1 MYMKHIIKKIRIFA
15 LVYRF
20 IRTQQSK
27 NTTYLMKK
35 LFALLAVAS
44 AFTMANAQEIA
55 GVKYD
60 DGIAKKW
67 ELKFDGGYTND
78 FRSENYDNGLLEGG
92 ESWGATVGVGYNFT
106 SNWFVGLNSGY
117 WYRWA
122 GIKSEHHG
130 HVVPALLDVVYRWNL
145 GNTEKWSLFLEGRG
159 GYLFNL
165 QDDFKFKGKDREA
178 GNFLY
183 ADAQAGVYYRI
194 RRNIDLKFA
203 LGWGYGFDQS
213 EDVSPAVTH
222 DEHPFSA
229 RVGMNLRGKPS
240 TLSRAA
246 LLEEAARLAAEAEA
260 ARLKAEEA
268 ARLLAEAEAKKNNE
282 AAAEAARLAAEKA
295 AAEAAAAELAARAA
309 ATNLVF
315 FYNIRV
321 VNFDAE
327 DDSKLQELVKYVNN
341 DKVKMIYIKGYAD
354 RGTGNP
360 YVNRKYAKQRAENV
374 KKALTSK
381 YGIDPKMIECMSYGD
396 TVQPYPENDKN
407 RCATIF
413 VEFE

>member
-1 MYMKHIIKKIRIFA
+1 MKKIFTLI
-15 LVYRF
+15 
-20 IRTQQSK
+20 
-27 NTTYLMKK
+27 
-35 LFALLAVAS
+35 AVAS
-44 AFTMANAQEIA
+44 VFTMANAQEEIA

-78 FRSENYDNGLLEGG
+78 FRDYKIDNRGLTGNDG
-92 ESWGATVGVGYNFT
+92 WGVGVGVGYNPT
-106 SNWFVGLNSGY
+106 SNWYIGLNSGFY
-117 WYRWA
+117 GSWSRVY
-122 GIKSEHHG
+122 G
-130 HVVPALLDVVYRWNL
+130 HEDGGNVIPALLDVVYRWNL
-145 GNTEKWSLFLEGRG
+145 GTAEKWSIFLEGRG
-159 GYLFNL
+159 GYMFNL
-165 QDDFKFKGKDREA
+165 ANDVTKGKTTYET
-178 GNFLY
+178 GNYIY

-194 RRNIDLKFA
+194 RRNIDLKLA
-203 LGWGYGFDQS
+203 AGWGYGFNQAD
-213 EDVSPAVTH
+213 DPTATYN
-222 DEHPFSA
+222 EHPFSA
-229 RVGMNLRGKPS
+229 RVGMNFRGKP
-240 TLSRAA
+240 TTASRAE

-268 ARLLAEAEAKKNNE
+268 ARLLAEAEAKRAAE

-295 AAEAAAAELAARAA
+295 AAEKAAAELAARSA

-321 VNFDAE
+321 VNFDEA
-327 DDSKLQELVKYVNN
+327 DDAKLQELVKYVNN
-341 DKVKMIYIKGYAD
+341 NAVKMIYIKGYAD
-354 RGTGNP
+354 KGTGNP

-374 KKALTSK
+374 KKALINK
-381 YGIDPKMIECMSYGD
+381 YGIDSKIIECLSYGD

>member
-1 MYMKHIIKKIRIFA
+1 
-15 LVYRF
+15 
-20 IRTQQSK
+20 
-27 NTTYLMKK
+27 MKK
-35 LFALLAVAS
+35 LFTLLAVAS
-44 AFTMANAQEIA
+44 VFTMANAQEEIA

-78 FRSENYDNGLLEGG
+78 FVSSHGGKNKGLRGNDG
-92 ESWGATVGVGYNFT
+92 WGVGVGVGYNFT
-106 SNWFVGLNSGY
+106 SNWYVGLNSGFY
-117 WYRWA
+117 GSWGSVKRFD
-122 GIKSEHHG
+122 GSDVI
-130 HVVPALLDVVYRWNL
+130 PALLDVVYRWNL
-145 GNTEKWSLFLEGRG
+145 GNAEKWSLFLEGRG
-159 GYLFNL
+159 GYMFNL
-165 QDDFKFKGKDREA
+165 RDDVTIKGKDYSI
-178 GNFLY
+178 GNYIY

-194 RRNIDLKFA
+194 RRNIDLKLA
-203 LGWGYGFDQS
+203 AGWGYGWDQTD
-213 EDVSPAVTH
+213 EPASDLTRN
-222 DEHPFSA
+222 EHLFSA
-229 RVGMNLRGKPS
+229 RVGFNFRGKPT

-268 ARLLAEAEAKKNNE
+268 ARLLAEAEAKRAAE

-295 AAEAAAAELAARAA
+295 AAEKAAAELAARAA

-321 VNFDAE
+321 TNFDE
-327 DDSKLQELVKYVNN
+327 QDDAKLQELVKYVNN
-341 DKVKMIYIKGYAD
+341 NNVKMIYVKGYAD
-354 RGTGNP
+354 KGTGNP

-374 KKALTSK
+374 KKALVNK
-381 YGIDPKMIECMSYGD
+381 YGIDSKMIECLSYGD

>member
-1 MYMKHIIKKIRIFA
+1 
-15 LVYRF
+15 
-20 IRTQQSK
+20 
-27 NTTYLMKK
+27 MKK
-35 LFALLAVAS
+35 LFTLLAVAS
-44 AFTMANAQEIA
+44 VFTMANAQEEIA

-67 ELKFDGGYTND
+67 ELKFDAGYTND
-78 FRSENYDNGLLEGG
+78 FAKEPAKEEPGFLRGN
-92 ESWGATVGVGYNFT
+92 ESWGVGVGVGYNFT
-106 SNWFVGLNSGY
+106 SNWYVGLNSGFYGY
-117 WYRWA
+117 W
-122 GIKSEHHG
+122 GSVQNPG
-130 HVVPALLDVVYRWNL
+130 HDDKGSNVIPALLDVVYRWNL
-145 GNTEKWSLFLEGRG
+145 GTNEKWSLFLEGRG
-159 GYLFNL
+159 GYMFNL
-165 QDDFKFKGKDREA
+165 HDDVNYLKKDYSL
-178 GNFLY
+178 GNYIY

-194 RRNIDLKFA
+194 RRNIDLKLA
-203 LGWGYGFDQS
+203 AGWGYAWDQTD
-213 EDVSPAVTH
+213 EPQCAVTRN
-222 DEHPFSA
+222 EHPFSA
-229 RVGMNLRGKPS
+229 RVGFNFRGKPT

-268 ARLLAEAEAKKNNE
+268 ARLLAEAEAKRAAE

-295 AAEAAAAELAARAA
+295 AAEKAAAELAARSA

-321 VNFDAE
+321 VNFDEA
-327 DDSKLQELVKYVNN
+327 DDAKLQELVKYVNN
-341 DKVKMIYIKGYAD
+341 NAVKMIYIKGYAD
-354 RGTGNP
+354 KGTGNP

-374 KKALTSK
+374 KKALINK
-381 YGIDPKMIECMSYGD
+381 YGIDAKMIECLSYGD

>member
-1 MYMKHIIKKIRIFA
+1 
-15 LVYRF
+15 
-20 IRTQQSK
+20 
-27 NTTYLMKK
+27 MKK
-35 LFALLAVAS
+35 VFALLAVAS
-44 AFTMANAQEIA
+44 AFTMANAQEEIA

-67 ELKFDGGYTND
+67 EFKFDGGYTND
-78 FRSENYDNGLLEGG
+78 FCKETGNKSKGLRGNDG
-92 ESWGATVGVGYNFT
+92 WGVGVGVGYNFT
-106 SNWFVGLNSGY
+106 SNWFLGLNSGY
-117 WYRWA
+117 YGSWGA
-122 GIKSEHHG
+122 VHG
-130 HVVPALLDVVYRWNL
+130 FDGSNVVPALLDVVYRWNL
-145 GNTEKWSLFLEGRG
+145 GTAEKWSIFLEGRG

-165 QDDFKFKGKDREA
+165 HDDVSFKGKDCEL
-178 GNFLY
+178 GNYIY
-183 ADAQAGVYYRI
+183 ADAQAGLYYRI
-194 RRNIDLKFA
+194 RRNIDLKLA
-203 LGWGYGFDQS
+203 AGWGYGWDQTD
-213 EDVSPAVTH
+213 EPASAITRN
-222 DEHPFSA
+222 EHLFSG
-229 RVGMNLRGKPS
+229 RVGFNFRGKPT

-268 ARLLAEAEAKKNNE
+268 ARLLAEAEAKRAAE

-295 AAEAAAAELAARAA
+295 AAEKAAAELAARAA

-327 DDSKLQELVKYVNN
+327 DDAKLQELVKYVNN

-354 RGTGNP
+354 KGTGNP
-360 YVNRKYAKQRAENV
+360 YINRKYARQRAENV
-374 KKALTSK
+374 KKALINK
-381 YGIDPKMIECMSYGD
+381 YGIDPKMIECLSYGD

>member
-1 MYMKHIIKKIRIFA
+1 MKKI
-15 LVYRF
+15 
-20 IRTQQSK
+20 
-27 NTTYLMKK
+27 
-35 LFALLAVAS
+35 FALLAVAS
-44 AFTMANAQEIA
+44 AFTLANAQEEIA

-67 ELKFDGGYTND
+67 EFKFDGGYNND
-78 FRSENYDNGLLEGG
+78 FRSENYDNGLIEGL
-92 ESWGATVGVGYNFT
+92 ESWSANVGVGYNLT

-117 WYRWA
+117 WYRW
-122 GIKSEHHG
+122 GGTRHG
-130 HVVPALLDVVYRWNL
+130 HIIPALLDVVYRWNL
-145 GNTEKWSLFLEGRG
+145 GTAEKWSVFLEGRG
-159 GYLFNL
+159 GYLFNTEG
-165 QDDFKFKGKDREA
+165 DFTHKGKNYEA
-178 GNFLY
+178 GNYIY
-183 ADAQAGVYYRI
+183 ADAQGGVYYRL
-194 RRNIDLKFA
+194 RRNIDLKLA

-213 EDVSPAVTH
+213 DDNCVKLH

-229 RVGMNLRGKPS
+229 RVGMNFRGKP
-240 TLSRAA
+240 TTASRAE

-268 ARLLAEAEAKKNNE
+268 ARLLAEAEAKRAAE

-295 AAEAAAAELAARAA
+295 AAEKAAAELAARAA

-321 VNFDAE
+321 TTI
-327 DDSKLQELVKYVNN
+327 DDQDNAKLQELVSYVNN
-341 DKVKMIYIKGYAD
+341 GKVNKIYIKGYAD
-354 RGTGNP
+354 KGTGNP
-360 YVNRKYAKQRAENV
+360 YVNRKYAKQRAENI
-374 KKALTSK
+374 KKTLINK
-381 YGIDPKMIECMSYGD
+381 YGIDGKMIECMSYGD

>member
-1 MYMKHIIKKIRIFA
+1 MFLFDNNNFKYNIYFLI
-15 LVYRF
+15 
-20 IRTQQSK
+20 
-27 NTTYLMKK
+27 MKK
-35 LFALLAVAS
+35 FFTLLAVAS
-44 AFTMANAQEIA
+44 VFTMANAQEEIA

-78 FRSENYDNGLLEGG
+78 FDKYGPIDDRGLKGNDG
-92 ESWGATVGVGYNFT
+92 WGVGVGVGYNFT
-106 SNWFVGLNSGY
+106 SNWYVGLNSGFY
-117 WYRWA
+117 GSWA
-122 GIKSEHHG
+122 KVLGEEDGGNVI
-130 HVVPALLDVVYRWNL
+130 PALLDVVYRWNL
-145 GNTEKWSLFLEGRG
+145 GTAEKWSIFLEGRG

-165 QDDFKFKGKDREA
+165 QDDITRRKTEYEA
-178 GNFLY
+178 GNFIY

-194 RRNIDLKFA
+194 RRNIDLKLA
-203 LGWGYGFDQS
+203 AGWGYGWNQADA
-213 EDVSPAVTH
+213 PCVTRN
-222 DEHPFSA
+222 EHPFSA
-229 RVGMNLRGKPS
+229 RVGFNFRGKPS

-268 ARLLAEAEAKKNNE
+268 ARLLAEAEAKKAAE

-295 AAEAAAAELAARAA
+295 AAEKAAAEAAARAA

-321 VNFDAE
+321 VNFDEE
-327 DDSKLQELVKYVNN
+327 DDAKLQELVNYVKNG
-341 DKVKMIYIKGYAD
+341 KVNMIYIKGYAD
-354 RGTGNP
+354 KGTGNP
-360 YVNRKYAKQRAENV
+360 YVNRKYAKQRAENI
-374 KKALTSK
+374 KKALVNK
-381 YGIDPKMIECMSYGD
+381 YGIDSKLIECLSYGD
-396 TVQPYPENDKN
+396 TVQPYAENDKN

>member
-1 MYMKHIIKKIRIFA
+1 
-15 LVYRF
+15 
-20 IRTQQSK
+20 
-27 NTTYLMKK
+27 MKK
-35 LFALLAVAS
+35 FFTLLAVAS
-44 AFTMANAQEIA
+44 VFTMANAQEEIA

-78 FRSENYDNGLLEGG
+78 FVSGKGRGLTGNDG
-92 ESWGATVGVGYNFT
+92 WGVGVGVGYNFT
-106 SNWFVGLNSGY
+106 SNWYLGLNSGY
-117 WYRWA
+117 YGSWGAVR
-122 GIKSEHHG
+122 G
-130 HVVPALLDVVYRWNL
+130 HENGNDVIPALLDVVYRWNI
-145 GNTEKWSLFLEGRG
+145 GTAEKWSVFLEGRG
-159 GYLFNL
+159 GYLFSL
-165 QDDFKFKGKDREA
+165 EDDFTFQNKNREI
-178 GNFLY
+178 GNFIY

-203 LGWGYGFDQS
+203 LGWGYGWDQS
-213 EDVSPAVTH
+213 EDISPAVTCNQ
-222 DEHPFSA
+222 HPFSA
-229 RVGMNLRGKPS
+229 RVGFNFRGKPT

-268 ARLLAEAEAKKNNE
+268 ARLLAEAEAKRAAE

-295 AAEAAAAELAARAA
+295 AAEKAAAEAAARAA

-321 VNFDAE
+321 TNFDAE
-327 DDSKLQELVKYVNN
+327 DDAKLQELVKYVNN
-341 DKVKMIYIKGYAD
+341 GKVNMIYIKGYAD
-354 RGTGNP
+354 KGTGNP
-360 YVNRKYAKQRAENV
+360 YVNRKYAKQRAENI
-374 KKALTSK
+374 KKALISK
-381 YGIDPKMIECMSYGD
+381 YGIDGKIIECLSYGD
-396 TVQPYPENDKN
+396 TVQPYAENDKN

>member
-1 MYMKHIIKKIRIFA
+1 
-15 LVYRF
+15 
-20 IRTQQSK
+20 
-27 NTTYLMKK
+27 MKK
-35 LFALLAVAS
+35 YFTLLAVAS
-44 AFTMANAQEIA
+44 VFTMANAQEEIA

-67 ELKFDGGYTND
+67 EFKFDGGYTND
-78 FRSENYDNGLLEGG
+78 FDTKGLEDNRGLKGNDG
-92 ESWGATVGVGYNFT
+92 WGVGVGVGYNFT
-106 SNWFVGLNSGY
+106 SNWFIGLNSGY
-117 WYRWA
+117 YGSWSRVY
-122 GIKSEHHG
+122 G
-130 HVVPALLDVVYRWNL
+130 HKNGGDVIPALLDVVYRWNL
-145 GNTEKWSLFLEGRG
+145 GTAEKWSVFLEGRG

-165 QDDFKFKGKDREA
+165 ANDVDKNKKTYET
-178 GNFLY
+178 GNYIY

-194 RRNIDLKFA
+194 RRNIDLKLA
-203 LGWGYGFDQS
+203 AGWGYGWDQS
-213 EDVSPAVTH
+213 DDPSATIN
-222 DEHPFSA
+222 EHPFSA
-229 RVGMNLRGKPS
+229 RVGFNFRGKPT

-268 ARLLAEAEAKKNNE
+268 ARLLAEAEAKRAAE

-295 AAEAAAAELAARAA
+295 AAEKAAAELAARAA

-321 VNFDAE
+321 TNFDEA
-327 DDSKLQELVKYVNN
+327 DDAKLQELVKYVNN
-341 DKVKMIYIKGYAD
+341 NAVKMIYIKGYAD
-354 RGTGNP
+354 KGTGNP

-374 KKALTSK
+374 KKALINK
-381 YGIDPKMIECMSYGD
+381 YGIDAKMIECLSYGD
-396 TVQPYPENDKN
+396 TVQPYAENDKN